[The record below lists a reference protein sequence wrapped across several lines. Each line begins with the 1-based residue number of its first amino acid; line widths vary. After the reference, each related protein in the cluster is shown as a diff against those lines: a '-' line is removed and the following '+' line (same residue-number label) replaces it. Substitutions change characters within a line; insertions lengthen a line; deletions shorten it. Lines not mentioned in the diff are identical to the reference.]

1 MEMDGKQVIA
11 TYESILDITGQML
24 VAAQNSQW
32 DQLICLEQECKSL
45 TKKLVANKL
54 DKKLSN
60 ELQKKKI
67 DIIHQVLRHDAQIRE
82 ITEPWML
89 RLQNILNT
97 AGRKR
102 NLQQA
107 YQTGS
112 SV

>member
-1 MEMDGKQVIA
+1 MEMEGKQVIA
-11 TYESILDITGQML
+11 TYESILNITGQML
-24 VAAQNSQW
+24 LAAQNSQW
-32 DQLICLEQECKSL
+32 DKLICLEQECKSL
-45 TKKLVANKL
+45 TKKLVANKT
-54 DKKLSN
+54 DKKLSK

-67 DIIHQVLRHDAQIRE
+67 DIIHKVLKHDAQIRE

-112 SV
+112 SA